1 MPNHTERTFETAIEH
16 GLIASGGNSQG
27 GVAAAYAGKIVRLT
41 PTMMALCAA
50 LFILT
55 SCATPYAYRFDRL
68 DANAAGVSATA
79 GCQMPSDADVRVELR
94 LDPTGERAIFIE
106 VANQTDQVLQVEW
119 TKLTMTRAD
128 GLVTTLR
135 PDADLGWIEPDQKQ
149 SARLIP
155 FPLPPSGD
163 AARALDG
170 QRFQLQIP
178 MIVRRERKTYCYGFL
193 AHVLETKDH

>member
-1 MPNHTERTFETAIEH
+1 MILQE
-16 GLIASGGNSQG
+16 LIAQSAK
-27 GVAAAYAGKIVRLT
+27 AART
-41 PTMMALCAA
+41 TEMMALCAA
-50 LFILT
+50 IFILT
-55 SCATPYAYRFDRL
+55 SCATPYSYRFDRL
-68 DANAAGVSATA
+68 DASAAGGPATV
-79 GCQMPSDADVRVELR
+79 GCQMLADADVRVELH
-94 LDPTGERAIFIE
+94 LDPTGDRAIFIE

-119 TKLTMTRAD
+119 TKLTMTRTD

-135 PDADLGWIEPDQKQ
+135 PDADLGWIEPGQEQ

-170 QRFQLQIP
+170 QRFQLRIP

-193 AHVLETKDH
+193 AHVLEVK